1 LRRTYP
7 VVYTAYDQSSNQS
20 TAVARNYRVD
30 DFIAPM
36 ISLNTFDVVYHEVR
50 TAYNSVAASVSD
62 NYYGPGQVSL
72 VKIFSDVDATKLGT
86 YTEVYEAVDGSGNKT
101 QKIRTVKVVDTQ
113 APRIWGE
120 IIHGCVGENIWPMFG
135 ISTTDNYYSPA
146 DLKPLVEI
154 VNQNVN
160 IWEEGIY
167 SITYRVTDPS
177 NNTSNEFTRLVYFT
191 YWPKC
196 FNSTVSVNDVKSIEE
211 TVSVYPNP
219 SNGIVNVDLQ
229 GLIAQNASIEVYN
242 AMGQL
247 ILVNN
252 YTESNSK
259 FEINLSGN
267 ASGIYTIKLI
277 ADGQV
282 ITKRVVLQ

>member
-1 LRRTYP
+1 
-7 VVYTAYDQSSNQS
+7 
-20 TAVARNYRVD
+20 
-30 DFIAPM
+30 
-36 ISLNTFDVVYHEVR
+36 
-50 TAYNSVAASVSD
+50 
-62 NYYGPGQVSL
+62 
-72 VKIFSDVDATKLGT
+72 
-86 YTEVYEAVDGSGNKT
+86 
-101 QKIRTVKVVDTQ
+101 
-113 APRIWGE
+113 
-120 IIHGCVGENIWPMFG
+120 
-135 ISTTDNYYSPA
+135 
-146 DLKPLVEI
+146 LKPLVEI

-196 FNSTVSVNDVKSIEE
+196 FNSTVSVNNVKSIEE

-229 GLIAQNASIEVYN
+229 GLVAQNASIEVYN

-247 ILVNN
+247 VLVNN

-267 ASGIYTIKLI
+267 ATGVYTIKLI